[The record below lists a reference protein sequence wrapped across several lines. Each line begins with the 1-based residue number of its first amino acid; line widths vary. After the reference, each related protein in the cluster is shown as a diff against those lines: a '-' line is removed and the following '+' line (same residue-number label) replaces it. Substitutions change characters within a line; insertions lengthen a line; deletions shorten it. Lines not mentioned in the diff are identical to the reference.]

1 MEMMEVEVAGIFLTN
16 ERNNP
21 VVLLKDP
28 KTDRFLPIWIGLFE
42 ANAISSRMDGV
53 EYPRPLTHDLMRI
66 IINGLKAQVV
76 KIVIDGLKDSTYY
89 AKIIIEKDNELVRID
104 ARPSDSIALAVRT
117 DCPIYV
123 SEEVMKTGIK
133 LSLKSKGKTLESELS
148 RRLQRMDT
156 NDFGKFRL

>member
-1 MEMMEVEVAGIFLTN
+1 MEVEIAGIFLTS

-28 KTDRFLPIWIGLFE
+28 KTERFLPIWIGIFE
-42 ANAISSRMDGV
+42 ANAISSRIDGV
-53 EYPRPLTHDLMRI
+53 EYPRPLTHDLMRT

-76 KIVIDGLKDSTYY
+76 KIVIDELQDTTYY
-89 AKIIIEKDNELVRID
+89 AKIIIEKDDELVQID
-104 ARPSDSIALAVRT
+104 ARPSDSIALAVRA

-123 SEEVMKTGIK
+123 SEEVMSTGIK

-148 RRLQRMDT
+148 KRLQRMDP